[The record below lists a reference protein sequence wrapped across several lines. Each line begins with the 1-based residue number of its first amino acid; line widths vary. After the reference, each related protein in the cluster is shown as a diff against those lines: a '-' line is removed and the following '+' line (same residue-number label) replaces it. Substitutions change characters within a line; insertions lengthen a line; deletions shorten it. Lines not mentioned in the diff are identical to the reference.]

1 MKKQPLKEK
10 LKAIGGGHLL
20 NESTWDNRKFGEP
33 LPTMADYKKAKLNEE
48 IIEWERIDDL
58 EARIFDQIMD
68 FKKTFEKSEWSK
80 DRKVNAII
88 KQLMKLEVRLS
99 QAVRDANK

>member
-1 MKKQPLKEK
+1 MKQPLKTQ
-10 LKAIGGGHLL
+10 LKRIGG
-20 NESTWDNRKFGEP
+20 
-33 LPTMADYKKAKLNEE
+33 MKLNEE

-58 EARIFDQIMD
+58 EARIFDQIID
-68 FKKTFEKSEWSK
+68 FKKTFEKSEWK
-80 DRKVNAII
+80 KNRQVNAII

>member
-1 MKKQPLKEK
+1 MKLTKSRLKEIIK
-10 LKAIGGGHLL
+10 EELLK
-20 NESTWDNRKFGEP
+20 
-33 LPTMADYKKAKLNEE
+33 EE

-68 FKKTFEKSEWSK
+68 FKKTFEKSEWK
-80 DRKVNAII
+80 KNRQVNAII
-88 KQLMKLEVRLS
+88 KQFIKLEVRLS